1 MVKLPNKRKLFIS
14 SVTANCHSV
23 TADCPRAVGSKIS
36 QVEQE
41 YIKVERVLDEVE
53 SVNKT

>member
-1 MVKLPNKRKLFIS
+1 MVKLPNKGKLFIS
-14 SVTANCHSV
+14 SVTANSPSV
-23 TADCPRAVGSKIS
+23 TANCLWAVGSQIS